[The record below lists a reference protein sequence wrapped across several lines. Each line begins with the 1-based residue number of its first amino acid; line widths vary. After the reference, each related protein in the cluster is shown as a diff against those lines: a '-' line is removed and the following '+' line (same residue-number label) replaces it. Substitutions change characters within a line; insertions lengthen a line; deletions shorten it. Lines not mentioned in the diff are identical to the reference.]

1 MTSTETRDTT
11 SIHDVIVI
19 GSGFSGLGLAIA
31 LQREQRHRFVVLE
44 RGSDVGGTWRDN
56 TYPGAACDIPSHL
69 YSYSF
74 RKKAD
79 WKSVYA
85 RQPEIFAYL
94 QNAAD
99 DEGVRKHIHFGTNV
113 QRAAWDEARSLWR
126 VETDRGP
133 YLAKAL
139 VSAAGHLS
147 DPAFPVIAGLDSYRG
162 RVMHSAQ
169 WDHSLDL
176 TGKRV
181 GVIGTGASAIQI
193 VPEIAK
199 IVRSLAVFQRSAPYI
214 VPRRDPAYSAAEH
227 RMFAR
232 LPHVAQELRDELF
245 WFNEGRFLQRR
256 RVPSFMSI
264 VSTMA
269 QAHLDAQVQDPKL
282 RRKLT
287 PDYEIGCKRI
297 LISNDYYPA
306 LQRSNVLLETSG
318 IERVRESGIVTRD
331 GVLHEFDAIILATG
345 FEATDLPIAE
355 VIHGHG
361 GTRLAESWRDGPEA
375 FACTSMT
382 GFPNFFMM
390 LGPNT
395 GLGAGSMVYMAETQT
410 NYIREALNYLL
421 ERQIAIE
428 PDADAQRDY
437 VGSIDLRS
445 QGTVWVAG
453 GCKSWY
459 LHPSSG
465 KLTALWPDFM
475 RQFRAENGRFSPR
488 GYDERVIGR
497 AV

>member
-1 MTSTETRDTT
+1 MTSTRTRDED
-11 SIHDVIVI
+11 SIYDVIVI

-31 LQREQRHRFVVLE
+31 LKREQRHRFVVLE
-44 RGSDVGGTWRDN
+44 RGADVGGTWRDN

-74 RKKAD
+74 RQKAD

-85 RQPEIFAYL
+85 KQPEIFAYL
-94 QNAAD
+94 QSAAN
-99 DEGVRKHIHFGTNV
+99 DEGVRPHIHFGTKV
-113 QRAAWDEARSLWR
+113 KRAAWDETRSLWR
-126 VETDRGP
+126 VETEQGP

-147 DPAFPVIAGLDSYRG
+147 DPAFPEIEGLDSYRG
-162 RVMHSAQ
+162 RIMHSAQ

-176 TGKRV
+176 ARKRV
-181 GVIGTGASAIQI
+181 GVVGTGASAIQI
-193 VPEIAK
+193 VPELAK
-199 IVRSLAVFQRSAPYI
+199 VVDSLTVFQRSAPYV
-214 VPRRDPAYSAAEH
+214 VPRRDPAYSAAEQ

-232 LPHVAQELRDELF
+232 LPQAAQQLRDELF

-256 RVPSFMSI
+256 RVPSFISI

-269 QAHLDAQVQDPKL
+269 QTHLDAQVQDPELK
-282 RRKLT
+282 RKVT

-306 LQRSNVLLETSG
+306 LQRPNVSLETSG
-318 IERVRESGIVTRD
+318 IERGIENGVVTRD
-331 GVLHEFDAIILATG
+331 GVSYEFDAIILATG

-355 VIHGHG
+355 VIHGCQ
-361 GTRLAESWRDGPEA
+361 GTTLAESWRSGPEA
-375 FACTSMT
+375 FACASMT

-395 GLGAGSMVYMAETQT
+395 GLGAGSMVFMAETQT
-410 NYIREALNYLL
+410 NYIREALNHLL
-421 ERQIAIE
+421 ERQIVIE
-428 PDADAQRDY
+428 PNAEAQRDY
-437 VGSIDLRS
+437 VGSIDSRS

-459 LHPSSG
+459 LHPTSG

-475 RQFRAENGRFSPR
+475 RQFRAENGSFSSR
-488 GYDERVIGR
+488 GYDERATESQI
-497 AV
+497 